1 MQSFRRHTCAMI
13 CGIYGFHITRPIQV
27 AGLRIEPRTTS
38 HQQATEW
45 ARDQRIYHLTAIAI
59 GESFED
65 SQLFDFEAVLAFIEH
80 MDVIVTS
87 PQEFAGSEPFAA
99 FPATISAHQRRS
111 GGGEAVGKDT
121 FFPESRPAF
130 IEKCLARLRDPQF
143 CADTQFR
150 ALLFKKVETFRQREI
165 FLEVSYFFLYS
176 GLETYARAVLRD
188 GVSRSASEPI
198 CCLLKRFGFDVDVE
212 RPGELPRAIST
223 YTHLRNALFHNS
235 QLEASVNINGSL
247 VRLTIGA
254 YMYNLTQLVTLV
266 VLKAVDFDDGYTN
279 WNSWIDHQR

>member
-1 MQSFRRHTCAMI
+1 MM
-13 CGIYGFHITRPIQV
+13 CGIYGYHITRPTQA
-27 AGLRIEPRTTS
+27 AGFRFEPRTTD

-45 ARDQRIYHLTAIAI
+45 ARDQGTYHLTAIVVS
-59 GESFED
+59 ESFED
-65 SQLFDFEAVLAFIEH
+65 SELFDLEAVLAFIEH

-87 PQEFAGSEPFAA
+87 PKEVAGSEPFAA
-99 FPATISAHQRRS
+99 FPATIVAHGRRS

-121 FFPESRPAF
+121 FFPKSRTVF
-130 IEKCLARLRDPQF
+130 IQKCFARLRDTQF

-150 ALLFKKVETFRQREI
+150 ALFFKKVETFRQQMT

-176 GLETYARAVLRD
+176 GLETHSRAVLKD
-188 GVSRSASEPI
+188 DSSRNASEPI
-198 CCLLKRFGFDVDVE
+198 CRLLKRYGFDVDIE
-212 RPGELPRAIST
+212 RPSELQRAIST

-254 YMYNLTQLVTLV
+254 YMYNLTQLLTLV
-266 VLKAVDFDDGYTN
+266 VLKAVDFDDGCTN
-279 WNSWIDHQR
+279 WNSWIDRQR